1 LSNVRFVA
9 EAAMFCPL
17 RATVNGLLAA
27 LPVPS
32 LTITK
37 DPTAGEAGNVIVIP
51 AVFTVKK
58 EPDTAV
64 VFAVIT

>member
-1 LSNVRFVA
+1 
-9 EAAMFCPL
+9 MFEPFL
-17 RATVNGLLAA
+17 ATVNELVAA
-27 LPVPS
+27 APVPS

-37 DPTAGEAGNVIVIP
+37 DPTAGEAGSVIVIP